1 MNIQCV
7 NVVEARRPDIIVMR
21 KKEKKRISVDIA
33 IPGDSRIHEKEFEK
47 IEKYQDLK
55 WEIRR
60 MWGIK
65 NGGVVPVFV
74 GALGSVTKKLGKWI
88 EKLGIRV
95 RIGPLQKTTPL
106 GTARILYFKEGS

>member
-60 MWGIK
+60 MCIK

-95 RIGPLQKTTPL
+95 RIGPLQKTTLL

>member
-55 WEIRR
+55 
-60 MWGIK
+60 
-65 NGGVVPVFV
+65 
-74 GALGSVTKKLGKWI
+74 
-88 EKLGIRV
+88 
-95 RIGPLQKTTPL
+95 
-106 GTARILYFKEGS
+106 